1 VCRYYPPSK
10 VGNEGFHLG
19 AARYAGTGLAGA
31 TVGVAGAAGQDTIG
45 SVPALCCRRYTRSV
59 AAGKDGGEA
68 AS

>member
-1 VCRYYPPSK
+1 VCRYYPFK

-19 AARYAGTGLAGA
+19 AARYIRTGLAGA

-45 SVPALCCRRYTRSV
+45 SIPALCCRRYTRSV
-59 AAGKDGGEA
+59 EGGNDGGEA